1 MQIDEWGG
9 VGTAL
14 LDEDGAAAS
23 SALRA
28 LRMAPQPPP
37 ATAPAAP
44 PAGAAPTADGSAEF
58 VALLGGTREWD

>member
-1 MQIDEWGG
+1 MYAAVVLAKAAGDAAAEVVLRV

-28 LRMAPQPPP
+28 LRM
-37 ATAPAAP
+37 
-44 PAGAAPTADGSAEF
+44 
-58 VALLGGTREWD
+58 